1 MFIVGIPKELK
12 ANETRISLIPQDV
25 AKLVN
30 NGNKV
35 YVQSNAGIAAE
46 HTDNDYMSVGAE
58 ICNSTEEIYNKA
70 NLIVKVKEPQ
80 VEEYKYITYKHTM
93 ITFFHFASIIWSI
106 MKLHVM
112 HMKR

>member
-35 YVQSNAGIAAE
+35 YVQSNA
-46 HTDNDYMSVGAE
+46 V
-58 ICNSTEEIYNKA
+58 
-70 NLIVKVKEPQ
+70 
-80 VEEYKYITYKHTM
+80 
-93 ITFFHFASIIWSI
+93 
-106 MKLHVM
+106 
-112 HMKR
+112 